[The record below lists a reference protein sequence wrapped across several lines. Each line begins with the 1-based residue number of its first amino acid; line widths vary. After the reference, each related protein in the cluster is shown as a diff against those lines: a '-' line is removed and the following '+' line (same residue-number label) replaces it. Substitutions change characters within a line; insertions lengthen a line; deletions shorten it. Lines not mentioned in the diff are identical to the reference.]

1 MVNVA
6 EILVSGLVTSSFYAL
21 LAIGLTLVY
30 SIAGIENL
38 AHGSYVMVGAYGAFL
53 VTQVLGGAAPPV
65 QIVVSILVGVLAA
78 VATWKIVVQR
88 ILENPVS
95 VFIVTLLLAI
105 VSEQAFLILFGSE
118 PKLFP
123 PVADGSISILG
134 AGVSL
139 NLVLAFVASWTCLL
153 GLGVMVKRTQ
163 LGRNII
169 AVAQNRKAAELT
181 GVNIDRI
188 YLLVWTISG
197 AFAGLVG
204 VFYGQYTSLQPHM
217 WVFPLLYSF
226 SIVIVGGLGSL
237 KGTIIA
243 AHIIGFIEMATVQ
256 LDPRFKGVPA
266 LVALI
271 LIMLVKP
278 EGLFGREE
286 LE

>member
-6 EILVSGLVTSSFYAL
+6 EILVTGLLTSSFYAL

-38 AHGSYVMVGAYGAFL
+38 AHGSYVMIGAYGAFV
-53 VTQVLGGAAPPV
+53 VTQGLGAAPPF
-65 QIVVSILVGVLAA
+65 QIVASILVGILAA
-78 VATWKIVVQR
+78 VATWKLVVEH
-88 ILENPVS
+88 ILDNPVS

-105 VSEQAFLILFGSE
+105 VVEQAFLIGYGPE
-118 PKLFP
+118 PMLFP
-123 PVADGSISILG
+123 PVVDGSVSILDTT
-134 AGVSL
+134 VSW
-139 NLVLAFVASWTCLL
+139 NLVLAFVASWSCLL
-153 GLGVMVKRTQ
+153 GLWVLVKRTQ
-163 LGRNII
+163 IGRSVI
-169 AVAQNRKAAELT
+169 AVAQNRRAAELA
-181 GVNIDRI
+181 GVDIDRI
-188 YLLVWTISG
+188 YLLVWIISG

-217 WVFPLLYSF
+217 WVFPLIYSF

-237 KGTIIA
+237 KGTVVA
-243 AHIIGFIEMATVQ
+243 AHVIGFIEMATVQ

-266 LVALI
+266 LAALI

>member
-6 EILVSGLVTSSFYAL
+6 EILVSGLLTSSFYAL

-38 AHGSYVMVGAYGAFL
+38 AHGSYVMIGAYGAFL
-53 VTQVLGGAAPPV
+53 LTQVIGAPPPF
-65 QIVVSILVGVLAA
+65 QIVAAILVGILAA
-78 VATWKIVVQR
+78 VATWKLVVEH
-88 ILENPVS
+88 ILDNPVS

-105 VSEQAFLILFGSE
+105 VVEQAFLIQFGPE
-118 PKLFP
+118 PKLFA
-123 PVADGSISILG
+123 PVVDGSVSILG
-134 AGVSL
+134 TTVSW
-139 NLVLAFVASWTCLL
+139 NLVLAFVASWACIL
-153 GLGVMVKRTQ
+153 GLGVLVKRTQ
-163 LGRNII
+163 IGRSVI
-169 AVAQNRKAAELT
+169 AVAQNRKAAELA
-181 GVNIDRI
+181 GVDIDRV
-188 YLLVWTISG
+188 YLLVWIISG

-217 WVFPLLYSF
+217 WVFPLIYSF

-243 AHIIGFIEMATVQ
+243 AHVIGFIEMATIQ
-256 LDPRFKGVPA
+256 IDPRFKGIPA
-266 LVALI
+266 LLALI

-286 LE
+286 IE